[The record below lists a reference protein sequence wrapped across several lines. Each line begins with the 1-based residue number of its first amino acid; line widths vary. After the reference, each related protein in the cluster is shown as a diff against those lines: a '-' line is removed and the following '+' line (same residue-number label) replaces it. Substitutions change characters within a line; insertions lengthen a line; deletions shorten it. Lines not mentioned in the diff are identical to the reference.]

1 MKRSLKPLVLLL
13 LKPLAFG
20 LCAALLVSTA
30 PHEAATRAFDEDP
43 FALEL
48 PEIGPQRIK
57 APQTTIPHINLSQV
71 KLYVNNPVAGTV
83 RYGDIFIKI
92 NGESAGTIF
101 DKRAGAN
108 GYVCIGDISSKP
120 RFKLQ
125 PGKNVIEILAR
136 AKGGREYYASYVLL
150 TGAGGALAAA
160 EGAESTIESVP
171 IATGSDRTP
180 PRLFLTQP
188 NDAIRLVKDTGTV
201 KVVGVATDEARVA
214 SVSING
220 TPVKL
225 SPAAGTRGLSVV
237 AKVKEEAP
245 SEWMS
250 NALEF
255 AETIAI
261 DAKASA
267 LIVEARDQAGNLTR
281 LSLPVRRRE
290 ALVSEKFQGRK
301 FALVVGVSRYKF
313 AEPGFSNLAYADAD
327 ARSVRDFLARPEGG
341 AFRADDIIFLENERA
356 TTDAVRAALTTFLT
370 RAAATDLIFIF
381 IAGHGGP
388 DPYAPQNLYFMLHN
402 SKPADMPN
410 TALPMSE
417 LQDVLDH
424 RLLSKRVIV
433 FVDTCHSAGL
443 SGEKIATRSAGNNL
457 INLYVSR
464 LYSEEGRAVL
474 TSSDVNEV
482 SRESTEY
489 GGGHGVFTWALLEG
503 LGGGADADDDRLVTA
518 GELFGYVRSRVQVAT
533 GFRQNPRALPGLNG
547 NLALAAVRG
556 K

>member
-1 MKRSLKPLVLLL
+1 MRSILKPAAFILCAVLL
-13 LKPLAFG
+13 
-20 LCAALLVSTA
+20 AASAPWGAATA
-30 PHEAATRAFDEDP
+30 PVYDEDA

-57 APQTTIPHINLSQV
+57 APQTTIPHINLSRV
-71 KLYVNNPVAGTV
+71 KLYVNNPVAGSV

-101 DKRAGAN
+101 DKRASAD

-125 PGKNVIEILAR
+125 AGKNVIEILAR
-136 AKGGREYYASYVLL
+136 AKGGREHYASYVLL
-150 TGAGGALAAA
+150 TGSAGASADAAGSDA
-160 EGAESTIESVP
+160 TVESVP
-171 IATGSDRTP
+171 VAAGADRTP

-188 NDAIRLVKDTGTV
+188 AGAVRLARDTGSV
-201 KVVGVATDEARVA
+201 RVAGLATDETRVA
-214 SVSING
+214 SVTVNG
-220 TPVKL
+220 APAKL
-225 SPAAGTRGLSVV
+225 SPASGTRGLSVV
-237 AKVKEEAP
+237 AKAGAEAP
-245 SEWMS
+245 TEWGS
-250 NALEF
+250 NAQEF
-255 AETIAI
+255 AETLAVGA
-261 DAKASA
+261 DAQAV
-267 LIVEARDQAGNLTR
+267 IVEARDQAGNVTR
-281 LSLPVRRRE
+281 VSVPIRRRE

-313 AEPGFSNLAYADAD
+313 AEPGFSNLAFADAD
-327 ARSVRDFLARPEGG
+327 ARAVRDFLARPEGG
-341 AFRADDIIFLENERA
+341 GFRAGDITFLENEGA
-356 TTDAVRAALTTFLT
+356 TTEAVRAALTGFLT
-370 RAAATDLIFIF
+370 KAAATDLIFIF

-402 SKPADMPN
+402 SRPADMPN

-417 LQDVLDH
+417 VQDVLDH
-424 RLLSKRVIV
+424 RLLSKRVVV

-457 INLYVSR
+457 INLYASR

-503 LGGGADADDDRLVTA
+503 LGGKADGDEDRLVTA
-518 GELFGYVRSRVQVAT
+518 GELFGYVRGRVQVAT

-547 NLALAAVRG
+547 NLALSAVRAR
-556 K
+556 